1 MWGTPQPRS
10 ESAKEPAPA
19 ACWKHSPKREPAI
32 RQGRDADLLAEER
45 KLADRISLKERQ
57 RSKSVS
63 NPQAARQTEALSKE
77 LDALLDQYRAL
88 QSRIRAT
95 SPRYAATEP
104 QPLTAQEVQISV

>member
-1 MWGTPQPRS
+1 MGHAAAAFGISERGPRPQLAGNTRRS
-10 ESAKEPAPA
+10 ASRRPA
-19 ACWKHSPKREPAI
+19 R
-32 RQGRDADLLAEER
+32 RDADLLAEER
-45 KLADRISLKERQ
+45 KLADRISLRERQ

-95 SPRYAATEP
+95 SPRYAALTKP